1 MKRLTILA
9 TLLFAA
15 VSVSAQDYHIKLWD
29 NTTAP
34 TSNGVTGDEYERK
47 PGTLTNTSSA
57 EIWIY
62 KPAPE
67 KATGQA
73 IDNEARK
80 ILKESMASAVAM
92 LEANREKMVKIAE
105 LLLER
110 ETITSVDME
119 NICGKRKGRDP
130 SSYSNIIRDVEE
142 KKKEES
148 EKKESES
155 EEKKK
160 ESKSEEKKKESEC
173 EEKKESESEEKKE
186 SENHKTTSSDSTETE
201 KSEETNSNSSEKHSD

>member
-67 KATGQA
+67 KVRAFLDA
-73 IDNEARK
+73 ILTRTRQTRQHDQPSRRK
-80 ILKESMASAVAM
+80 SQDI
-92 LEANREKMVKIAE
+92 E
-105 LLLER
+105 L
-110 ETITSVDME
+110 
-119 NICGKRKGRDP
+119 
-130 SSYSNIIRDVEE
+130 
-142 KKKEES
+142 
-148 EKKESES
+148 
-155 EEKKK
+155 
-160 ESKSEEKKKESEC
+160 
-173 EEKKESESEEKKE
+173 
-186 SENHKTTSSDSTETE
+186 
-201 KSEETNSNSSEKHSD
+201 

>member
-73 IDNEARK
+73 IVFCPGVAGRWFSRT
-80 ILKESMASAVAM
+80 IPASGSPRTASWA
-92 LEANREKMVKIAE
+92 
-105 LLLER
+105 
-110 ETITSVDME
+110 
-119 NICGKRKGRDP
+119 
-130 SSYSNIIRDVEE
+130 
-142 KKKEES
+142 
-148 EKKESES
+148 
-155 EEKKK
+155 
-160 ESKSEEKKKESEC
+160 
-173 EEKKESESEEKKE
+173 
-186 SENHKTTSSDSTETE
+186 
-201 KSEETNSNSSEKHSD
+201 

>member
-73 IDNEARK
+73 IVFCPGGGYSQLSIANGHNTCKWFAENG
-80 ILKESMASAVAM
+80 IVGVMLKYRLPNGHSEVPLDDLDKAVATV
-92 LEANREKMVKIAE
+92 REMA
-105 LLLER
+105 
-110 ETITSVDME
+110 
-119 NICGKRKGRDP
+119 
-130 SSYSNIIRDVEE
+130 IRTRWVLRAPRRAAIWPDRRA
-142 KKKEES
+142 
-148 EKKESES
+148 
-155 EEKKK
+155 
-160 ESKSEEKKKESEC
+160 
-173 EEKKESESEEKKE
+173 
-186 SENHKTTSSDSTETE
+186 
-201 KSEETNSNSSEKHSD
+201 